1 MDGRK
6 NNGNK
11 GHSTKSLGTD
21 KRKNDYK
28 RAIEEA
34 ISVED
39 VALLIRRVK
48 DIALSEDKDRM
59 TALKTLLE
67 YTLGKPHQTITED
80 VNMTFPKIDM
90 NEWK

>member
-11 GHSTKSLGTD
+11 GHSTKSTGTD